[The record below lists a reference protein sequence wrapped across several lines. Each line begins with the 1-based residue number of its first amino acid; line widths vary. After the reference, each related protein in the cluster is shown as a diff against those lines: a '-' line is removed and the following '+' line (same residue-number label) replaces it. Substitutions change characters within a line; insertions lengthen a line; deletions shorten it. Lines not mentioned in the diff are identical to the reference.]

1 MMTTYE
7 ENVASFDKID
17 SEKAQALVKGESE
30 ALIYIGKAVCP
41 FCQIFV
47 EKLKKVAEETD
58 TTIYYVNSVEKSDM
72 EGITAFRNEY
82 DIPTVPGFV
91 FTNGDTI
98 IVKYDSSMSEEEIKA
113 YMNK

>member
-17 SEKAQALVKGESE
+17 SEKAQALVKGRAE

-41 FCQIFV
+41 YCQIFV
-47 EKLKKVAEETD
+47 EKLKKVAVETN
-58 TTIYYVNSVEKSDM
+58 TTIYYVNSAEKSDM

-98 IVKYDSSMSEEEIKA
+98 NVKCDSSMSEEEIKA